1 MRARIQRLTIE
12 GVRGILPELVI
23 DLDGKT
29 VLLRGDNG
37 TGKSSIVQGLR
48 HAVCGSPHGSG
59 VSIPEDCFR
68 HRNLPAGSSPRV
80 VVDLSNGGVVDVGR
94 DTTNPHGAR
103 FRDACTRTNPFFRRD
118 ELQDLLTV
126 SPGDRFKYLKRF
138 LDLHVADRLV
148 DNLNKKRKALDEA
161 AERKRVRLE
170 ERTESVLK
178 TLGAPHDRSGTPDLL
193 AYGRSRAARLDVTVA
208 PDCDWPGL
216 VAACTEAATKA
227 GSAELAERKRLLTNA
242 RARIAELVPPNHPR
256 TSLDPLRLA
265 EAVLHEA
272 DLSDLLDRALAH
284 VESHADLTEC
294 PVCEQRVD
302 AGKLAAALKA
312 RLASLKEIKEAKVAA
327 ETHAAQWHGFLTEL
341 GALERLAACDPSPPS
356 PLREGRALLEH
367 LEETE
372 GETISVAIL
381 GRKVQLQGSL
391 DRELDDLRA
400 VDRAAELE
408 ALRTAVDAAAKDAP
422 EVDRLRGEVESA
434 DRLLSQLQTIEK
446 AVSTARKAVF
456 EAEVNGVK
464 ATFERFY
471 RYVHPADDP
480 SEVTAAPTLRVT
492 NRGSGTAELLGVFL
506 GETVGDPRHLY
517 SDGHLDTV
525 AICLFLALRHA
536 RARDPEDPRIL
547 VLDDVILSIDVAH
560 TDRLLELLRDEFDDH
575 QIIIVSHSELFM
587 RRCQRYLQGAKRLDI
602 NRWTPQDG
610 PRIVGYVSHVDL
622 LRSALDNTGSN
633 EQVANALRPVL
644 DDFLS
649 EACDAFEVALPT
661 GRHRPLT
668 LSDYWEALKKKL
680 RKLSDKGVIPTL
692 DDLLRSTEDAGFFR
706 NALGAHLNEWALQVP
721 LAAVQRLAV
730 GILGLIETLQ
740 CTACSAIVHPVT
752 PDQPQTIFTCRCP
765 RKQGPTWAGAP
776 KACQTNGASGVEAT

>member
-1 MRARIQRLTIE
+1 MRARIQRLTVE
-12 GVRGILPELVI
+12 GVRGVLPKLVI
-23 DLDGKT
+23 ELEGKT

-48 HAVCGSPHGSG
+48 HAVCGSAYGSG
-59 VSIPEDCFR
+59 LEIPDDCFR

-80 VVDLSNGGVVDVGR
+80 VVDLSNGGVVDAGG
-94 DTTNPHGAR
+94 DTTSAHGAR

-118 ELQDLLTV
+118 ELQDLLTHA
-126 SPGDRFKYLKRF
+126 PGERFRYLKRF
-138 LDLHVADRLV
+138 LDLQAADQLV
-148 DNLNKKRKALDEA
+148 DGLNKKRKALDEA
-161 AERKRVRLE
+161 AERKRVRLD
-170 ERTESVLK
+170 ERTASVLR
-178 TLGAPHDRSGTPDLL
+178 TLGAPHDRSGPPDLL
-193 AYGRSRAARLDVTVA
+193 AVGRFRAAQLDVTVA

-242 RARIAELVPPNHPR
+242 RARIAELVPPDHPR
-256 TSLDPLRLA
+256 TSLEPLRLA
-265 EAVLHEA
+265 EAVLHGT

-284 VESHADLTEC
+284 VESHDELTDC

-302 AGKLAAALKA
+302 AGKLAQSLKA
-312 RLASLKEIKEAKVAA
+312 RLATLKEIKTAKVAA
-327 ETHAAQWHGFLTEL
+327 DVHAAQWHDFLTEL
-341 GALERLAACDPSPPS
+341 E
-356 PLREGRALLEH
+356 ELEH
-367 LEETE
+367 LVACDSLRPAPLPEGRVLLEQLEQTE
-372 GETISVAIL
+372 GETLSLTTLARRERLQDSLV
-381 GRKVQLQGSL
+381 RQL
-391 DRELDDLRA
+391 DELRA
-400 VDRAAELE
+400 VDRAGELE
-408 ALRTAVDAAAKDAP
+408 ALRRAVEAAAKEAP
-422 EVDRLRGEVESA
+422 DIDRLRDEVLSA
-434 DRLLSQLQTIEK
+434 DRLVSQLQTIEK
-446 AVSTARKAVF
+446 AVSTARKSVF
-456 EAEVNGVK
+456 EAEVNAVK
-464 ATFERFY
+464 DTFERFY

-480 SEVTAAPTLRVT
+480 SEVTAAPSLRVT

-560 TDRLLELLRDEFDDH
+560 TDRLLELLRDEFGDH
-575 QIIIVSHSELFM
+575 QLVIVSHSELFM

-602 NRWTPQDG
+602 NRWTLEDG
-610 PRIVGYVSHVDL
+610 PRIVGYVSHAEL
-622 LRSALDNTGSN
+622 LRTTLASSGSN

-668 LSDYWEALKKKL
+668 LSDYWDALKKKL
-680 RKLSDKGVIPTL
+680 RKLAGLGVIPNL
-692 DDLLRSTEDAGFFR
+692 DQLLNRTEDAGFFR

-721 LAAVQRLAV
+721 LGAVQRLAEGV
-730 GILGLIETLQ
+730 LGLVEALQ
-740 CTACSAIVHPVT
+740 CTACAAIVHPVT
-752 PDQPQTIFTCRCP
+752 PDLPQTIFTCRCP
-765 RKQGPTWAGAP
+765 RKQRPTWAGAP